1 MRTLTTSGPSRS
13 KSVSCAEADPPAR
26 AREGSAAFELH
37 GVSVVYGGHTALEE
51 AELSLAPGEAV
62 ALVGP
67 SGAGKTTLLRLLNA
81 SVLPSRGRVCV
92 DFQDLSVLTP
102 GDLRALRARIGFVH
116 QDLALVPNLRV
127 SQNVIAGSLGRL
139 SFLGSLRAMFWPV
152 AADLGRA
159 AALLERV
166 GIGEKLFQRT
176 DSLSGGQRQRVAIA
190 RALYQE
196 PSALLCDEPVS
207 SVDPARARDTVEVL
221 TGISR
226 ERGLTLAVSL
236 HDIELAR
243 AFFPRLIGLRRGR
256 IVFDRATAEVAP
268 RELAAL
274 YQLDDSGGTARDHGF
289 DER

>member
-1 MRTLTTSGPSRS
+1 MH
-13 KSVSCAEADPPAR
+13 
-26 AREGSAAFELH
+26 AA
-37 GVSVVYGGHTALEE
+37 SVVYDGRAALDD
-51 AELSLAPGEAV
+51 ANLVLTPGEAV

-81 SVLPSRGRVCV
+81 SVRPSSGRVCV
-92 DFQDLSVLTP
+92 DYQDLSELTP
-102 GDLRALRARIGFVH
+102 GGLRRVRAKIGFVH
-116 QDLALVPNLRV
+116 QDLCLVPNLRV
-127 SQNVIAGSLGRL
+127 AQNVIAGSLGRL
-139 SFLGSLRAMFWPV
+139 TFLASLRAMFFP
-152 AADLGRA
+152 AQPDLERA
-159 AALLERV
+159 AAILERV

-207 SVDPARARDTVEVL
+207 SVDPARARDTVALL
-221 TGISR
+221 TEISR

-256 IVFDRATAEVAP
+256 IVFDRSTSEVQGAE
-268 RELAAL
+268 LTAL
-274 YQLDDSGGTARDHGF
+274 YQLGDTGAL
-289 DER
+289 